1 MKFLIITHTPHKKHN
16 NQWFAYGPYINEM
29 RLWEKY
35 VDEVHIVAPL
45 STETPSAIELDYK
58 HPHIQFNEVPA
69 LSLLGFGNT
78 LKTLF
83 QTPGILW
90 RLFKSMRT
98 ADHIHLRCPG
108 NMGLLGCVVQLFFP
122 QKKKTAK
129 YAGNWDPQAKQP
141 LSYRFQKWIL
151 NNPFLTRNM
160 QVMVYGNWPNA
171 SKNIQAFFTATYPE
185 AKTQPIEKDFTSP
198 YKALFVG
205 GLTPGKDPLYAVK
218 LIHQLQQ
225 KGVDIKLELYG
236 EGTQRKDL
244 EQYIAK
250 HKCYTSIVLKGNQSA
265 EEVEQAYKDS
275 HLLILPSQSEGWPK
289 AVAEAMFWGC
299 VPVATA
305 VSCVPEMLGNGKRG
319 LLLTKN
325 PETDKQL
332 FFELLSATE
341 TMKRMS
347 LSAQQWS
354 QQFTLEAF
362 EEKIKSLIKN
372 PL

>member
-45 STETPSAIELDYK
+45 STETPSAIEMDYK

-69 LSLLGFGNT
+69 FSLLGFGNT

-108 NMGLLGCVVQLFFP
+108 NMGLLGCVVQVFFP

-129 YAGNWDPQAKQP
+129 YAGNWDPHARQP

-151 NNPFLTRNM
+151 NNTFLTKNM
-160 QVMVYGNWPNA
+160 QVMVYGHWPNA
-171 SKNIQAFFTATYPE
+171 SKNIQSFFTATYPE
-185 AKTQPIEKDFTSP
+185 AKKQVLEKDITSP
-198 YKALFVG
+198 FKALFVG

-218 LIHQLQQ
+218 LVHQLQQ
-225 KGVDIKLELYG
+225 KGMEIALDIFG
-236 EGTQRKDL
+236 EGVERTHIETYL
-244 EQYIAK
+244 ETHNLK
-250 HKCYTSIVLKGNQSA
+250 NSITLNGNQSA
-265 EEVEQAYKDS
+265 EVVEQAFKDS
-275 HLLILPSQSEGWPK
+275 HFLILSSRSEGWPK

-299 VPVATA
+299 IPLSTP
-305 VSCVPEMLGNGKRG
+305 VSCVPEMLGQGKRG
-319 LLLTKN
+319 VLLTQSLEN
-325 PETDKQL
+325 DTQL
-332 FFELLSATE
+332 FLKLLSNTDALQQ
-341 TMKRMS
+341 MS
-347 LSAQQWS
+347 SAARQWS
-354 QQFTLEAF
+354 QQFTLDAF
-362 EEKIKSLIKN
+362 EKKIKQLIEG
-372 PL
+372 